1 MPGKSSFSPSSP
13 PAGSAGFSA
22 FVDSLR
28 TAWRPALLHF
38 AGALVGLSLLWAVAA
53 PGYARGLA
61 VVGRLLSPALEQSPS
76 TRYEVEGARVL
87 AHRTLWLPKRR
98 QTLPLVQP
106 LWTGSQNFG
115 PPLLAALILAT
126 PGWRW
131 RRRGRALVV
140 GLALLTVTQV
150 AYLVITIEATQ
161 HSPVMSPEGLIQP
174 ARQSPLWQPILY
186 WLYYFFDIMGRGF
199 FALLIYVGVVARLW
213 GTAAPATAPAGRNSP
228 CPCGSG
234 LKYKRCCGLR

>member
-1 MPGKSSFSPSSP
+1 M
-13 PAGSAGFSA
+13 
-22 FVDSLR
+22 
-28 TAWRPALLHF
+28 
-38 AGALVGLSLLWAVAA
+38 AA
-53 PGYARGLA
+53 PGYAHGLA
-61 VVGRLLSPALEQSPS
+61 AVGRLLMPALEDSPS

-126 PGWRW
+126 PGWGW
-131 RRRGRALVV
+131 RRRGRALAV
-140 GLALLTVTQV
+140 GLGLLSVTQV
-150 AYLVITIEATQ
+150 AYLVVTIKATLQ
-161 HSPVMSPEGLIQP
+161 SPVMSAEGLIQP
-174 ARQSPLWQPILY
+174 ARYSPLWQPILY

-213 GTAAPATAPAGRNSP
+213 GTAPAPAAAARNSP

-234 LKYKRCCGLR
+234 LKYKRCCGRR